1 MAILQIRGGDLDL
14 VEYDFTPFNPG
25 ENIRTANITCIREP
39 NAEAGTFHIR
49 APARIHLSVLDM
61 NRFSPGTPGGG
72 GIGFALQLYHEAEVS
87 AAEKTEIESSRHL
100 LIRHLEAAF
109 KKVTGY
115 TGGFRIKTCDHGR
128 EHIGLGST
136 CTTAVAVLTG
146 MNEAAGRPLDNEG
159 IRMLLGNNYVEET
172 DAEGKVVFGFETG
185 LGALASL
192 NGGMN
197 IIGDKL
203 TPICSHPFAEGYHIY
218 IVIPKTHAAEENA
231 GENEFSLLMNH
242 ARLLDT
248 RDRELKAYM
257 IMMDFIPALVRGD
270 IKTMGDIIWELEFR
284 GSKRAEVQHHSFII
298 YQHMNALRSAGLEFV
313 AMSSVGPSVCVI
325 TEKDE
330 EEMQKI
336 ADSIGL
342 EIAVSTRADNVG
354 LTVEKREG

>member
-1 MAILQIRGGDLDL
+1 MVTLQIRGGDLDL
-14 VEYDFTPFNPG
+14 VEYDFTPFCPG
-25 ENIRTANITCIREP
+25 ENLHTADVSRIREP
-39 NAEAGTFHIR
+39 EVQPGTFIVR

-61 NRFSPGTPGGG
+61 NRFCPGTPGGG
-72 GIGFALQLYHEAEVS
+72 GLGFALQLYHEAEVT
-87 AAEKTEIESSRHL
+87 AAEKTEIDSPRHL

-109 KKVTGY
+109 KKATGY
-115 TGGFRIKTCDHGR
+115 TGGFRVVTRDHGR

-136 CTTAVAVLTG
+136 CTTAVAVLSG
-146 MNEAAGRPLDNEG
+146 MNEAAGRPLDADG
-159 IRMLLGNNYVEET
+159 IRMLLGHNYVEET

-203 TPICSHPFAEGYHIY
+203 TPICSHAFAEGYQVY
-218 IVIPKTHAAEENA
+218 VVIPKTHAPQENA

-248 RDRELKAYM
+248 RDREMKAYM
-257 IMMDFIPALVRGD
+257 VLMDFIPALVRGD
-270 IKTMGDIIWELEFR
+270 LKKMGDIIWELEFR

-298 YQHMNALRSAGLEFV
+298 YQHMNALRAAGLEFV

-325 TEKDE
+325 TKKGEDE
-330 EEMQKI
+330 MKQI

-342 EIAVSTRADNVG
+342 EIAVSTGTDNTG
-354 LTVEKREG
+354 LIISKKD

>member
-1 MAILQIRGGDLDL
+1 MVTLQIRGGDLDL

-25 ENIRTANITCIREP
+25 ENIQTTDVRPIRNPQVQE
-39 NAEAGTFHIR
+39 GTFCVR

-61 NRFSPGTPGGG
+61 NRFCPGTPGGG
-72 GIGFALQLYHEAEVS
+72 GLGFALQLYHEAEVT
-87 AAEKTEIESSRHL
+87 AADTTEIDSPRHL

-115 TGGFRIKTCDHGR
+115 TGGFSIKTRDHGR

-146 MNEAAGRPLDNEG
+146 MNEAAGSPLDANG
-159 IRMLLGNNYVEET
+159 IRMLLGHNYVEET
-172 DAEGKVVFGFETG
+172 DADGKVVFGFETG
-185 LGALASL
+185 LGALASI

-203 TPICSHPFAEGYHIY
+203 TPVCSYPFAEEYNVY
-218 IVIPKTHAAEENA
+218 IIVPKTHAPQENS
-231 GENEFSLLMNH
+231 GEHEFSLLMNH

-257 IMMDFIPALVRGD
+257 ILMDFIPALARGD
-270 IKTMGDIIWELEFR
+270 LKKMGDIVWELEFR

-298 YQHMNALRSAGLEFV
+298 YQHMNALRAAGLEFV

-325 TEKDE
+325 TKQGEA
-330 EEMQKI
+330 EMQKI
-336 ADSIGL
+336 VEPLGL
-342 EIAVSTRADNVG
+342 AITLSTKTDNAG
-354 LTVEKREG
+354 LTIKKKRA